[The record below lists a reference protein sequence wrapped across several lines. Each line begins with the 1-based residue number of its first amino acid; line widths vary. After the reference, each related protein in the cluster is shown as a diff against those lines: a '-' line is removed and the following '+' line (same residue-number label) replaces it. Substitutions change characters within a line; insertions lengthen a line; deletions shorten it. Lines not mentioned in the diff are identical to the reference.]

1 MGKERFDGGE
11 TEVRGILSA
20 ILAGACITFQGVANT
35 RISQDIGTW
44 QAATVTQFT
53 GFLGA
58 CVILMVVRGAQ
69 WRGFRQV
76 RPLYLTGGAFG
87 ALIVSGNIVSI
98 KAIGVTLTIS
108 ALLIA
113 QLSTVFLA
121 DSNGW
126 FGVVKQKMELP
137 HFVGIAL
144 MIAGV
149 VTLAL

>member
-1 MGKERFDGGE
+1 M
-11 TEVRGILSA
+11 
-20 ILAGACITFQGVANT
+20 LAGAFITFQGVANT

-44 QAATVTQFT
+44 QTATVTQFI

-58 CVILMVVRGAQ
+58 LVILLIVRDSG
-69 WRGFRQV
+69 WREVRQV
-76 RPLYLTGGAFG
+76 KPLYLTGGAFA
-87 ALIVSGNIVSI
+87 ALIISSNIASI

-113 QLSTVFLA
+113 QLSAVFLA

-126 FGVVKQKMELP
+126 FGMIKQEMGLP
-137 HFVGIAL
+137 HFLGIGL

-149 VTLAL
+149 AILGL